1 MWQEKKTEEREGKYT
16 QAFVIHKGLNVKFI
30 VEYCASKNFMEVSG
44 IVFTEISLL
53 HLSSFLC
60 K

>member
-1 MWQEKKTEEREGKYT
+1 MEGKYT
-16 QAFVIHKGLNVKFI
+16 QAFDIHKRLDVKFI
-30 VEYCASKNFMEVSG
+30 VEYCACKNYMEVSG
-44 IVFTEISLL
+44 IVFIEISLL